1 MWLLPYQSSS
11 NTKIILPL
19 LFNFFEAL
27 NFSNK
32 KFCFYSSLKLL
43 FIISLGKLLLES
55 SRNFGTRRSLL
66 KGNLLHIILKKN
78 FSKLWKVKFLFHQK
92 RIYTIEQKSTNIAFK
107 RIKSHFNLIKN
118 DLWYKH
124 ISQEYWARF
133 ICWASDSNKIKPL
146 VIVQNTILLFSC
158 DRKDF
163 LYNLDSFCIYNVHS
177 ILLENIW
184 MTLWN

>member
-1 MWLLPYQSSS
+1 MPYQSSS

-78 FSKLWKVKFLFHQK
+78 FSKLWKVKFLFHQNVSIQSSK
-92 RIYTIEQKSTNIAFK
+92 NQQTLHSNELNAILIWSKVICYISTFLKNIEHVLFVE
-107 RIKSHFNLIKN
+107 L
-118 DLWYKH
+118 
-124 ISQEYWARF
+124 
-133 ICWASDSNKIKPL
+133 SDSNKIKPL

-177 ILLENIW
+177 ILLKNIW
-184 MTLWN
+184 MTFWN